1 MIEKKVE
8 DMDYY
13 SSNVLEEGNY
23 SSKPGEKED
32 KKYSLRNKVHIRE
45 IFYRFRGRH
54 FFPDRG

>member
-1 MIEKKVE
+1 MIERKVE
-8 DMDYY
+8 ETNYC
-13 SSNVLEEGNY
+13 SSNALEEGNY
-23 SSKPGEKED
+23 SSKQEEKED